1 VTGAPTSRRKFLSG
15 ALASASI
22 VAGQTAV
29 PRPNLILIVAGQW
42 RAQAVPWS
50 GDPNFRNPDIIAPNL
65 TRFGSESLTFSRA
78 YSCYP
83 SPIPAR
89 TAILSGRFP
98 HAPAGP
104 RLGTL
109 LGLAGYRTSQFTSVQ
124 VDDLAGFV
132 RARGPF
138 FAHWQMEE
146 PGGFTQRLEPS
157 AMQLRPNVP
166 ASLEIRARE
175 RLAEFYGR
183 VPAWDRE
190 IGVLLDILER
200 PEFKDTIVVFTSTC
214 GEQIG
219 SQGIMVGDSAFEES
233 VRIPLAI
240 RYPRL
245 WSKGMENDLLVSQA
259 DLMPTLLGLC
269 GFMTPQ
275 GVQGASLVPLIVNGK
290 GDRPDAVYAEGQIGQ
305 RFEWRMLVHG
315 YDKLVTDSEG
325 NVTHFYNLADDPYE
339 NNNLVNAS
347 SEQLKRDALVAMKQL
362 WMRKLEDGVDPSG
375 LKIRRG

>member
-1 VTGAPTSRRKFLSG
+1 
-15 ALASASI
+15 
-22 VAGQTAV
+22 
-29 PRPNLILIVAGQW
+29 
-42 RAQAVPWS
+42 
-50 GDPNFRNPDIIAPNL
+50 
-65 TRFGSESLTFSRA
+65 
-78 YSCYP
+78 
-83 SPIPAR
+83 
-89 TAILSGRFP
+89 
-98 HAPAGP
+98 
-104 RLGTL
+104 
-109 LGLAGYRTSQFTSVQ
+109 
-124 VDDLAGFV
+124 
-132 RARGPF
+132 
-138 FAHWQMEE
+138 
-146 PGGFTQRLEPS
+146 
-157 AMQLRPNVP
+157 
-166 ASLEIRARE
+166 
-175 RLAEFYGR
+175 
-183 VPAWDRE
+183 
-190 IGVLLDILER
+190 
-200 PEFKDTIVVFTSTC
+200 VVFTSTC